1 MKILITG
8 ASRGIGL
15 YLLKKFKNEGY
26 TVFGTFFGTQPEAD
40 LAKYFTKVDVG
51 NTEEVQLWVE
61 KNVIEED
68 EIVLVNCAGI
78 NYNSIARR
86 ADVEEW
92 MNVINVNLLGTFRAI
107 RSVLPFMYKKGFG
120 RIINFSSIV
129 AQRGVIGTSAYA
141 ASKSALWGM
150 AKAIAAENAQKGIT
164 INNINLG
171 YMNAGMTLNEVPE
184 NLREEIIQQNPSQK
198 LGDLEDIF
206 KTVKYLIETEY
217 INGTSIDLN
226 GGLL

>member
-15 YLLKKFKNEGY
+15 YLLKKFKEQGY
-26 TVFGTFFGTQPEAD
+26 VVFGTYSGTPPQKD
-40 LAKYFTKVDVG
+40 LSDFFTKVDVRDSQ
-51 NTEEVQLWVE
+51 EVEQWIE
-61 KNVIEED
+61 KNVNNED
-68 EIVLVNCAGI
+68 EIVLINCAAV

-86 ADVEEW
+86 ADVDDW
-92 MNVINVNLLGTFRAI
+92 MNVINVNLGGTFRAV

-129 AQRGVIGTSAYA
+129 AQRGVAGTSAYA
-141 ASKSALWGM
+141 ASKSAFWGM
-150 AKAIAAENAQKGIT
+150 TKAIAAENAQKGIT

-171 YMNAGMTLNEVPE
+171 YVNAGMTLTDVPE
-184 NLREEIIQQNPSQK
+184 NLREEMIQQNPSKK
-198 LGDLEDIF
+198 LGDLEDVY
-206 KTVKYLIETEY
+206 KTVKFLIETDY

-226 GGLL
+226 GGLY

>member
-61 KNVIEED
+61 KNVIEDD
-68 EIVLVNCAGI
+68 EIVLVNCASI

-92 MNVINVNLLGTFRAI
+92 MNVINVNLLGTFRTI

>member
-61 KNVIEED
+61 KNVIEDD

-150 AKAIAAENAQKGIT
+150 AKAIAAENTQKGIT

-206 KTVKYLIETEY
+206 KTVKYLIETDY

>member
-1 MKILITG
+1 
-8 ASRGIGL
+8 
-15 YLLKKFKNEGY
+15 
-26 TVFGTFFGTQPEAD
+26 
-40 LAKYFTKVDVG
+40 
-51 NTEEVQLWVE
+51 
-61 KNVIEED
+61 
-68 EIVLVNCAGI
+68 
-78 NYNSIARR
+78 
-86 ADVEEW
+86 
-92 MNVINVNLLGTFRAI
+92 
-107 RSVLPFMYKKGFG
+107 MYKKGFG

>member
-1 MKILITG
+1 
-8 ASRGIGL
+8 
-15 YLLKKFKNEGY
+15 
-26 TVFGTFFGTQPEAD
+26 
-40 LAKYFTKVDVG
+40 
-51 NTEEVQLWVE
+51 
-61 KNVIEED
+61 
-68 EIVLVNCAGI
+68 
-78 NYNSIARR
+78 
-86 ADVEEW
+86 
-92 MNVINVNLLGTFRAI
+92 MNVININLGGTFRAI

-129 AQRGVIGTSAYA
+129 AQKGVIGTSAYA

-150 AKAIAAENAQKGIT
+150 TKAIAAENAQKGIT

-184 NLREEIIQQNPSQK
+184 NLREEIIKQNPSKK
-198 LGDLEDIF
+198 LGDLENVY
-206 KTVKYLIETEY
+206 KTVKYLMDTEY

>member
-61 KNVIEED
+61 KNVIEDD
-68 EIVLVNCAGI
+68 EIVLVNCASI

>member
-15 YLLKKFKNEGY
+15 YLLKKFKEEGH
-26 TVFGTFFGTQPEAD
+26 TVFGTFFGTQPESD

-51 NTEEVQLWVE
+51 NTKEVQQWVE
-61 KNVIEED
+61 KNVTEND

-86 ADVEEW
+86 ADVDDW
-92 MNVINVNLLGTFRAI
+92 MNVININLGGTFRAI

-129 AQRGVIGTSAYA
+129 AQKGVIGTSAYA

-150 AKAIAAENAQKGIT
+150 TKAIAAENAQKGIT

-184 NLREEIIQQNPSQK
+184 NLREEIIKQNPSKK
-198 LGDLEDIF
+198 LGDLENVY
-206 KTVKYLIETEY
+206 KTVKYLMDTEY

>member
-61 KNVIEED
+61 KNVIEDD

-129 AQRGVIGTSAYA
+129 AQKGVIGTSAYA
-141 ASKSALWGM
+141 ASKSAFWGM
-150 AKAIAAENAQKGIT
+150 TKAIAAENAQKGIT

-184 NLREEIIQQNPSQK
+184 NLREEIIEQNPSKK
-198 LGDLEDIF
+198 LGNLEDVY
-206 KTVKYLIETEY
+206 KTVKYLIDTEY

-226 GGLL
+226 GGLY

>member
-26 TVFGTFFGTQPEAD
+26 TVFGTFFCTQPEAD

-61 KNVIEED
+61 KNVIEDD

-171 YMNAGMTLNEVPE
+171 YMNAGMTFNEVPE

>member
-15 YLLKKFKNEGY
+15 YLLKKFKEEDHI
-26 TVFGTFFGTQPEAD
+26 VFGTFFGTLPEAD
-40 LAKYFTKVDVG
+40 LTKYFTKVDVG
-51 NTEEVQLWVE
+51 NTEEVQQWVE
-61 KNVIEED
+61 KNVTEND

-86 ADVEEW
+86 ADMDDW
-92 MNVINVNLLGTFRAI
+92 INVININLGGTFRAI

-184 NLREEIIQQNPSQK
+184 NLREEIIKQNPSKK
-198 LGDLEDIF
+198 LGDLEDVY
-206 KTVKYLIETEY
+206 KTVKYLIDTEY